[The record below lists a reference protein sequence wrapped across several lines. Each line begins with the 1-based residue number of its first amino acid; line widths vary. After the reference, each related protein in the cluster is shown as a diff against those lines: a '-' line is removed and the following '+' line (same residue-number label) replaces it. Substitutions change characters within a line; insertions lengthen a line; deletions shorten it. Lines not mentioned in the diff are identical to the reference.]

1 MTYLRRTGRLVLATA
16 LCAFLC
22 LAMGGALRGQQAG
35 DPPAVTDNPV
45 PPGESMIEAV
55 FVLDTTSSMLGLIQ
69 GAKEKIWSIA
79 NVMIATDPKPKIK
92 FGLIGYRDRGDAY
105 ITKLT
110 PLTDDIDAVY
120 TELMGFKAEAGGD
133 MPESVNQAL
142 HEAVTKIAWS
152 KASGVYRVIFLVG
165 DSPPHMDYQD
175 DVKYQESCKLAAGSG
190 IVINT
195 IQCGN
200 TSATTPIWQEVARL
214 AEGRF
219 FQVAQS
225 GGAVVIA
232 TPFDEKLTVLARE
245 LDGTRAYYGTKEEQ
259 LAGAAQLAKAKD
271 ITEKASTVANADRAI
286 FNSTGA
292 AGPSGSLGAF
302 GTGGSRDL
310 LNDLVNGAVTLDKLD
325 EKLLPENMLKM
336 TPKER
341 EAYIKELQEKRK
353 ALTAQIADLSAQ
365 RAEFQKQELA
375 RMGDKGKDSFE
386 AAIMEAVTT
395 QRAAFEKSVPEA
407 KVEDKAPEAKTGEE

>member
-1 MTYLRRTGRLVLATA
+1 
-16 LCAFLC
+16 
-22 LAMGGALRGQQAG
+22 
-35 DPPAVTDNPV
+35 
-45 PPGESMIEAV
+45 
-55 FVLDTTSSMLGLIQ
+55 
-69 GAKEKIWSIA
+69 
-79 NVMIATDPKPKIK
+79 
-92 FGLIGYRDRGDAY
+92 
-105 ITKLT
+105 
-110 PLTDDIDAVY
+110 
-120 TELMGFKAEAGGD
+120 
-133 MPESVNQAL
+133 
-142 HEAVTKIAWS
+142 
-152 KASGVYRVIFLVG
+152 
-165 DSPPHMDYQD
+165 
-175 DVKYQESCKLAAGSG
+175 
-190 IVINT
+190 
-195 IQCGN
+195 
-200 TSATTPIWQEVARL
+200 
-214 AEGRF
+214 
-219 FQVAQS
+219 
-225 GGAVVIA
+225 VVIA

-353 ALTAQIADLSAQ
+353 ELTAQIADLSAQ